1 MIEDTIYARLRFRG
15 KPHAVAA
22 GHWIVHGNVIQID
35 SFSKIAFPGLRV
47 GWCIGPESVIERL
60 RLVKQSTD
68 LHTDQLAQATLAEF
82 IRRGLSGAPSRP
94 NAQGLPAAARSA
106 GRGAREAYAGR
117 NNVDATRRRH
127 VPSG

>member
-1 MIEDTIYARLRFRG
+1 MDRS
-15 KPHAVAA
+15 
-22 GHWIVHGNVIQID
+22 GNVIQID

-82 IRRGLSGAPSRP
+82 IRRGYLVRHLARMKKIYR
-94 NAQGLPAAARSA
+94 QPA
-106 GRGAREAYAGR
+106 RGAGGM
-117 NNVDATRRRH
+117 
-127 VPSG
+127 P